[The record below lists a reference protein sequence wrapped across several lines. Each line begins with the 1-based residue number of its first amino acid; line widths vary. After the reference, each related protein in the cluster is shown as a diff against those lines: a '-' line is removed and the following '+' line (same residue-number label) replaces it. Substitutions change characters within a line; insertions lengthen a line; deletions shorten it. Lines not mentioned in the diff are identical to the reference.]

1 MSIHRGQHLLLV
13 LVTLAALAAC
23 STQRER
29 LIEQGATPNYAEGYL
44 DGCDS
49 GKQAGG
55 AILTE
60 AKKDADRYASG
71 SEYAKG
77 WDEAFKRC
85 QADTAARVWEA
96 RRRNPHRNK

>member
-1 MSIHRGQHLLLV
+1 MSIHRGQYLLFV
-13 LVTLAALAAC
+13 LVTLVALAAC
-23 STQRER
+23 SSKRGQ
-29 LIEQGATPNYAEGYL
+29 LIQEGATPAYADGYV

-60 AKKDADRYASG
+60 TKKDADRYASR

-85 QADTAARVWEA
+85 QANTAVRVWEA
-96 RRRNPHRNK
+96 RRRKPSRDK

>member
-1 MSIHRGQHLLLV
+1 MSTHRGQHLLLV
-13 LVTLAALAAC
+13 LVTLAALTAC
-23 STQRER
+23 SSQRER
-29 LIEQGATPNYAEGYL
+29 LIQQGATPAYAEGYV

-55 AILTE
+55 AILIE
-60 AKKDADRYASG
+60 AKKDADRYVGS

-77 WDEAFKRC
+77 WDEAFEKC
-85 QADTAARVWEA
+85 QADTATRVREA